1 MQDVQLTNP
10 VGSAVPLAGAK
21 RRLPSLSAFSLRV
34 QISLVIFVA
43 VVLSAATMQYWNY
56 KTAFETELNMVRDK
70 HLVIAQNLSAAF
82 SRYVQDVSQIFI
94 EETKDLAADAS
105 APVTIPMLSNFDIKR
120 VLLVSPAGEV
130 SSAAVGVGDYPASI
144 PDAATLD
151 ELRRATVE
159 AGSQVYFSGIQTIDD
174 TKLFLIS
181 TIRDDG
187 LMAVGYLSTVYIKEM
202 QKQIAF
208 GDRGHSAI
216 FDQFG
221 RVIAHPS
228 AEAEKTSADQ
238 SKLSIVQDMLARRT
252 GVAGFFSPVMKADMV
267 AGYTF
272 VPETGWAVMVPQP
285 IMEISS
291 AVNGNL
297 KYSYLIA
304 ALTAIV
310 LSMLGWWL
318 AEKISDPIERFR
330 SFALRVA
337 DGRFGAPLPVDRMPS
352 AEFASLSKALNSM
365 ASQVED
371 SSRTM
376 QAGRDAAE
384 EASRSKSVF
393 LAMMSHEMRTPLN
406 GVIGLLTVC
415 EDLSGEEK
423 VQSLLRMAQRSAYS
437 LSHLTDEVM
446 TFSSLEHGRLS
457 LQEEPVDLAEMIGD
471 VAQQF
476 AAEAESRGITLVT
489 PTGIPTQTFVSDPRR
504 LRQIMGN
511 LLGNGIKYSEQG
523 TVELKVAI
531 TRDTGGSQLEIQVS
545 DEGIGIAPQHVP
557 LIFNDFYQVES
568 SHSRRYDGLGIGLA
582 LTRRIVELM
591 RGTVSCTS
599 TLGKGSVFNVVVPI
613 SQVT

>member
-10 VGSAVPLAGAK
+10 VGSSIPLAGARK
-21 RRLPSLSAFSLRV
+21 RLPSLSAFSLRV

-82 SRYVQDVSQIFI
+82 SRYVQDVSQIFVA
-94 EETKDLAADAS
+94 ETKDLPADAS
-105 APVTIPMLSNFDIKR
+105 APVTLPMLSNFDIQR
-120 VLLVSPAGEV
+120 VLLVSPTGDV

-144 PDAATLD
+144 PDATTLD
-151 ELRRATVE
+151 DLRRATVE

-181 TIRDDG
+181 TIREDG
-187 LMAVGYLSTVYIKEM
+187 FMAVGYLSTTYIKEM

-228 AEAEKTSADQ
+228 AEAEKNSADQ
-238 SKLSIVQDMLARRT
+238 SKLSIVQEMLARRT

-318 AEKISDPIERFR
+318 AEKISDPIERFK
-330 SFALRVA
+330 SFAQRVA
-337 DGRFGAPLPVDRMPS
+337 DGRFGAPLPVDKMPS
-352 AEFASLSKALNSM
+352 AEFVSLSKALNSM

-371 SSRTM
+371 SARTM

-415 EDLSGEEK
+415 EDLTSEAK
-423 VQSLLRMAQRSAYS
+423 LQSLLRMAQRSAYS

-457 LQEEPVDLAEMIGD
+457 LQEDIVDLAELIGD
-471 VAQQF
+471 VTQQF
-476 AAEAESRGITLVT
+476 AAEADSRGITLVT
-489 PTGIPTQTFVSDPRR
+489 PVGITTQSFVSDPRR

-523 TVELKVAI
+523 TVELKV
-531 TRDTGGSQLEIQVS
+531 EIVS
-545 DEGIGIAPQHVP
+545 DKAGPQLHIRVSDQGIGIAPQHLS

-591 RGTVSCTS
+591 GGTITCTS
-599 TLGKGSVFNVVVPI
+599 TLGEGSAFDVVVPI
-613 SQVT
+613 SPVT

>member
-10 VGSAVPLAGAK
+10 VGSTLPLAGARK
-21 RRLPSLSAFSLRV
+21 RLLSLSAFSLRV

-94 EETKDLAADAS
+94 EETKDLPADAS
-105 APVTIPMLSNFDIKR
+105 APVTLPMLSNFDIRR
-120 VLLVSPAGEV
+120 VLLVSPTGDV

-151 ELRRATVE
+151 DLRRATVE
-159 AGSQVYFSGIQTIDD
+159 AGPGVYFSGIQTIDD
-174 TKLFLIS
+174 TKVFLLS

-187 LMAVGYLSTVYIKEM
+187 VMAVGYLSTDYIKEM

-252 GVAGFFSPVMKADMV
+252 GVAGFFSPVMKADMI

-318 AEKISDPIERFR
+318 AEKISDPIERFK
-330 SFALRVA
+330 SFAQRVA
-337 DGRFGAPLPVDRMPS
+337 DGRFGAPLPVDKMPS
-352 AEFASLSKALNSM
+352 AEFVSLSKALNSM

-415 EDLSGEEK
+415 EDMTSEAKL
-423 VQSLLRMAQRSAYS
+423 QSLLRMAQRSAYS

-457 LQEEPVDLAEMIGD
+457 LQEESVDLAELVGD
-471 VAQQF
+471 VTQQF

-489 PTGIPTQTFVSDPRR
+489 PVGITAQTFVSDPRR

-523 TVELKVAI
+523 TVELKV
-531 TRDTGGSQLEIQVS
+531 EIVS
-545 DEGIGIAPQHVP
+545 DKAGPQLHIRVSDQGIGIAPQHLS

-582 LTRRIVELM
+582 LTRRIVDLM
-591 RGTVSCTS
+591 GGTITCTS
-599 TLGKGSVFNVVVPI
+599 TLGEGSAFDVVVPI
-613 SQVT
+613 SPVT

>member
-10 VGSAVPLAGAK
+10 VGSTVPLAGAK

-94 EETKDLAADAS
+94 EETKDLPLGAS
-105 APVTIPMLSNFDIKR
+105 APVTVPMLSNFDIQR
-120 VLLVSPAGEV
+120 VLLVSPDGVV
-130 SSAAVGVGDYPASI
+130 SSAAVGVGDYPAST
-144 PDAATLD
+144 PDASTLD
-151 ELRRATVE
+151 DLRRATVE
-159 AGSQVYFSGIQTIDD
+159 AGPGVHFSGIQTIDD
-174 TKLFLIS
+174 TKVFLIS

-187 LMAVGYLSTVYIKEM
+187 VMAVGYLSTTYIKEM

-221 RVIAHPS
+221 LVIAHPS

-238 SKLSIVQDMLARRT
+238 SKLSIVQEMLARRT
-252 GVAGFFSPVMKADMV
+252 GVAGFFSPVMKADMI

-337 DGRFGAPLPVDRMPS
+337 DGRYGAPLPVDRMPS

-371 SSRTM
+371 SARTM

-384 EASRSKSVF
+384 EASRSKSTF

-446 TFSSLEHGRLS
+446 TFSSLEHARLS
-457 LQEEPVDLAEMIGD
+457 LQEEPVDLAQLIGD
-471 VAQQF
+471 VTQQF

-489 PTGIPTQTFVSDPRR
+489 PTGIPTQTFMSDPRR

-523 TVELKVAI
+523 TVELKVEI
-531 TRDTGGSQLEIQVS
+531 SSDTAGSSLRIEVS
-545 DEGIGIAPQHVP
+545 DEGIGIAPQHLP

-582 LTRRIVELM
+582 LTRRIVDLM
-591 RGTVSCTS
+591 GGTVTCTS
-599 TLGKGSVFNVVVPI
+599 TLGKGSVFSVVLPI

>member
-10 VGSAVPLAGAK
+10 VGSTLPLAGARK
-21 RRLPSLSAFSLRV
+21 RLPSLSAFSLRV

-94 EETKDLAADAS
+94 EETKDLPADAS
-105 APVTIPMLSNFDIKR
+105 APVTLPMLSNFDIRR
-120 VLLVSPAGEV
+120 VLLVSPTGDV

-151 ELRRATVE
+151 DLRRATVE
-159 AGSQVYFSGIQTIDD
+159 AGPGVYFSGIQTIDD

-187 LMAVGYLSTVYIKEM
+187 VMAVGYLSTDYIKEM

-238 SKLSIVQDMLARRT
+238 SKLSIVQEMLARRT

-318 AEKISDPIERFR
+318 AEKISDPIERFK
-330 SFALRVA
+330 SFAQRVA
-337 DGRFGAPLPVDRMPS
+337 DGRFGAPLPVDKMPS
-352 AEFASLSKALNSM
+352 AEFVSLSKALNSM

-415 EDLSGEEK
+415 EDMTSEAKL
-423 VQSLLRMAQRSAYS
+423 QSLLRMAQRSAYS

-457 LQEEPVDLAEMIGD
+457 LQEESVDLAELVGD
-471 VAQQF
+471 VTQQF
-476 AAEAESRGITLVT
+476 AADAASRGITLVT
-489 PTGIPTQTFVSDPRR
+489 PVGITAQTFVSDPRR

-523 TVELKVAI
+523 TVELKV
-531 TRDTGGSQLEIQVS
+531 EIVS
-545 DEGIGIAPQHVP
+545 DKAGPQLHIRVSDQGIGIAPQHLS

-582 LTRRIVELM
+582 LTRRIVDLM
-591 RGTVSCTS
+591 GGTITCTS
-599 TLGKGSVFNVVVPI
+599 TLGEGSAFDVVVPI
-613 SQVT
+613 SPVT

>member
-56 KTAFETELNMVRDK
+56 KTAFETEMDMVRDK

-82 SRYVQDVSQIFI
+82 SRYVHDVSQIFV
-94 EETKDLAADAS
+94 EETKDLPTDAS
-105 APVTIPMLSNFDIKR
+105 TPVTIPMLSNFDIRR
-120 VLLVSPAGEV
+120 VLLVSPAGGI
-130 SSAAVGVGDYPASI
+130 SSAAVGVGDYPAYI
-144 PDAATLD
+144 PDAATLED
-151 ELRRATVE
+151 LRRATVE
-159 AGSQVYFSGIQTIDD
+159 SGSDVYFSGIQTIDD
-174 TKLFLIS
+174 TKVFLIS

-187 LMAVGYLSTVYIKEM
+187 IMAVGYLSTTYIKEM

-228 AEAEKTSADQ
+228 AEAEQKSADQ
-238 SKLSIVQDMLARRT
+238 SKLSIVQEMLARRT

-318 AEKISDPIERFR
+318 AEKISDPIEKFR

-371 SSRTM
+371 SARTM

-457 LQEEPVDLAEMIGD
+457 VQEEPVDLAELIGD
-471 VAQQF
+471 VTQQF

-511 LLGNGIKYSEQG
+511 LLSNGIKYSEQG
-523 TVELKVAI
+523 TVELKVEI
-531 TRDTGGSQLEIQVS
+531 SRETSGSQLRIQVS
-545 DEGIGIAPQHVP
+545 DEGIGIAPQHLP

>member
-94 EETKDLAADAS
+94 EETKDLAADVS
-105 APVTIPMLSNFDIKR
+105 APVTIPLLSNFDIKR

-144 PDAATLD
+144 PDPATLD
-151 ELRRATVE
+151 DLRRATVE

-181 TIRDDG
+181 TIRGDG
-187 LMAVGYLSTVYIKEM
+187 LMAVGYLSTTYIKEM

-393 LAMMSHEMRTPLN
+393 LALMSHEMRTPLN

-457 LQEEPVDLAEMIGD
+457 LQEEPVDLAELIGD

-489 PTGIPTQTFVSDPRR
+489 PTGIPTQSFVSDPRR

-531 TRDTGGSQLEIQVS
+531 TRDTAGSQLEIQVS

>member
-82 SRYVQDVSQIFI
+82 SRYVQDVSQIFV
-94 EETKDLAADAS
+94 EETKGLPLDAS
-105 APVTIPMLSNFDIKR
+105 APVTIPMLSNFDIQR
-120 VLLVSPAGEV
+120 VLLVSPVGEV
-130 SSAAVGVGDYPASI
+130 TSAAVGVGDYPVSI
-144 PDAATLD
+144 PDAATLED
-151 ELRRATVE
+151 LRRATVE
-159 AGSQVYFSGIQTIDD
+159 AGSEVYFSGIQTIDD
-174 TKLFLIS
+174 TKLFLIA

-187 LMAVGYLSTVYIKEM
+187 VMAVGYLSTTYIKEM
-202 QKQIAF
+202 QKEIAF

-228 AEAEKTSADQ
+228 AEAEQKSADQ
-238 SKLSIVQDMLARRT
+238 SKLSIVQEMLARRT

-352 AEFASLSKALNSM
+352 AEFASLSMALNSM

-371 SSRTM
+371 SARTM

-384 EASRSKSVF
+384 EASRSKSAF

-457 LQEEPVDLAEMIGD
+457 LQEEPVDLAELIGD
-471 VAQQF
+471 VTQQF

-511 LLGNGIKYSEQG
+511 LLSNGIKYSEQG
-523 TVELKVAI
+523 TVELKVEI
-531 TRDTGGSQLEIQVS
+531 SRDTSGSQLKIQVS
-545 DEGIGIAPQHVP
+545 DEGIGIAPQHLP

-599 TLGKGSVFNVVVPI
+599 ALGKGSVFNVVVPI

>member
-10 VGSAVPLAGAK
+10 VGSTLPLAGARK
-21 RRLPSLSAFSLRV
+21 RLLSLSAFSLRV

-94 EETKDLAADAS
+94 EETKDLPADAS
-105 APVTIPMLSNFDIKR
+105 APVTLPMLSNFDIRR
-120 VLLVSPAGEV
+120 VLLVSPTGDV

-151 ELRRATVE
+151 DLRRATVE
-159 AGSQVYFSGIQTIDD
+159 AGPGVYFSGIQTIDD
-174 TKLFLIS
+174 TKVFLLS

-187 LMAVGYLSTVYIKEM
+187 VMAVGYLSTDYIKEM

-252 GVAGFFSPVMKADMV
+252 GVAGFFSPVMKADMI

-318 AEKISDPIERFR
+318 AEKISDPIERFK
-330 SFALRVA
+330 SFAQRVA
-337 DGRFGAPLPVDRMPS
+337 DGRFGAPLPVDKMPS
-352 AEFASLSKALNSM
+352 AEFVSLSKALNSM

-415 EDLSGEEK
+415 EDMTSEAKL
-423 VQSLLRMAQRSAYS
+423 QSLLRMAQRSAYS

-457 LQEEPVDLAEMIGD
+457 LQEESVDLAELVGD
-471 VAQQF
+471 VTQQF

-489 PTGIPTQTFVSDPRR
+489 PVGITAQTFVSDPRR

-523 TVELKVAI
+523 TVELKV
-531 TRDTGGSQLEIQVS
+531 EVVS
-545 DEGIGIAPQHVP
+545 DKAGPQLHIRVSDQGIGIAPQHLS

-582 LTRRIVELM
+582 LTRRIVDLM
-591 RGTVSCTS
+591 GGTITCTS
-599 TLGKGSVFNVVVPI
+599 TLGEGSAFDVVVPI
-613 SQVT
+613 SPVT

>member
-10 VGSAVPLAGAK
+10 VGSSLPLAGARK
-21 RRLPSLSAFSLRV
+21 RLLSLSSFSLRV
-34 QISLVIFVA
+34 QISLVIFLA

-56 KTAFETELNMVRDK
+56 KTAYETELNMVRDK

-82 SRYVQDVSQIFI
+82 SRYAQDVSQIFI
-94 EETKDLAADAS
+94 EETKDLPADAS
-105 APVTIPMLSNFDIKR
+105 SPATIPMLSNFDIRR
-120 VLLVSPAGEV
+120 VLLVSPSGDV
-130 SSAAVGVGDYPASI
+130 TSAAIGVGDYPASV
-144 PDAATLD
+144 PDAAALD
-151 ELRRATVE
+151 DLRRATVE
-159 AGSQVYFSGIQTIDD
+159 AGPGVYFSGIQTLDD
-174 TKLFLIS
+174 TKVFLIS
-181 TIRDDG
+181 TIRPDG
-187 LMAVGYLSTVYIKEM
+187 LMAVGYLSTDYVREM
-202 QKQIAF
+202 QKLITF

-252 GVAGFFSPVMKADMV
+252 GVAGFYSPVMKADMI

-285 IMEISS
+285 VMEISAS
-291 AVNGNL
+291 VNGNL

-371 SSRTM
+371 SARTM

-415 EDLSGEEK
+415 EDLASEEK
-423 VQSLLRMAQRSAYS
+423 VQSLLRMAQRSANS

-457 LQEEPVDLAEMIGD
+457 LQEESVDLAELVGD
-471 VAQQF
+471 VVQQVS
-476 AAEAESRGITLVT
+476 ADAESRGITLVT
-489 PTGIPTQTFVSDPRR
+489 PAGIPTQTFVSDPLR
-504 LRQIMGN
+504 LRQIIGN

-523 TVELKVAI
+523 KVELKVELVDDKA
-531 TRDTGGSQLEIQVS
+531 GPKLHIQVS
-545 DEGIGIAPQHVP
+545 DEGIGIAPQHLS
-557 LIFNDFYQVES
+557 LIFDDFYQVES

-591 RGTVSCTS
+591 GGTVTCSS
-599 TLGKGSVFNVVVPI
+599 TFGVGSVFNVVVPV
-613 SQVT
+613 STVT

>member
-10 VGSAVPLAGAK
+10 VGSTLPLAGARK
-21 RRLPSLSAFSLRV
+21 RLLSLSAFSLRV

-94 EETKDLAADAS
+94 EETKDLPADAS
-105 APVTIPMLSNFDIKR
+105 APVTLPMLSNFDIRR
-120 VLLVSPAGEV
+120 VLLVSPTGDV

-151 ELRRATVE
+151 DLRRATVE
-159 AGSQVYFSGIQTIDD
+159 AGPGVYFSGIQTIDD
-174 TKLFLIS
+174 TKVFLLS

-187 LMAVGYLSTVYIKEM
+187 VMAVGYLSTDYIKEM

-252 GVAGFFSPVMKADMV
+252 GVAGFFSPVMKADMI

-318 AEKISDPIERFR
+318 AEKISDPIERFK
-330 SFALRVA
+330 SFAQRVA
-337 DGRFGAPLPVDRMPS
+337 DGRFGAPLPVDKMPS
-352 AEFASLSKALNSM
+352 AEFVSLSKALNSM

-415 EDLSGEEK
+415 EDMTSEAKL
-423 VQSLLRMAQRSAYS
+423 QSLLRMAQRSAYS

-457 LQEEPVDLAEMIGD
+457 LQEESVDLPARVGD
-471 VAQQF
+471 VTQQF

-489 PTGIPTQTFVSDPRR
+489 PVGITAQTFVSDPRR

-523 TVELKVAI
+523 TVELKV
-531 TRDTGGSQLEIQVS
+531 EVVS
-545 DEGIGIAPQHVP
+545 DKAGPQLHIRVSDQGIGIAPQHLS

-582 LTRRIVELM
+582 LTRRIVDLM
-591 RGTVSCTS
+591 GGTITCTS
-599 TLGKGSVFNVVVPI
+599 TLGEGSAFDVVVPI
-613 SQVT
+613 SPVT

>member
-10 VGSAVPLAGAK
+10 VGSSIPLAGARK
-21 RRLPSLSAFSLRV
+21 RLPSLSAFSLRV

-94 EETKDLAADAS
+94 EETKDLPADAS
-105 APVTIPMLSNFDIKR
+105 APVTLPMLSNFDIR
-120 VLLVSPAGEV
+120 RALLVSPTGDV

-151 ELRRATVE
+151 DLRRATIE
-159 AGSQVYFSGIQTIDD
+159 AGPGVYFSGIQTIDD
-174 TKLFLIS
+174 TKVFLIS

-187 LMAVGYLSTVYIKEM
+187 IMAVGYLSTDYIKEM

-228 AEAEKTSADQ
+228 AEAEKASADQ
-238 SKLSIVQDMLARRT
+238 SKLSIVQEMLARRT

-318 AEKISDPIERFR
+318 AEKISDPIERFK
-330 SFALRVA
+330 SFAQRVA
-337 DGRFGAPLPVDRMPS
+337 DGRFGAPLPVDKMPS
-352 AEFASLSKALNSM
+352 AEFVSLSKALNSM

-371 SSRTM
+371 SARTM

-415 EDLSGEEK
+415 EDLTSETK
-423 VQSLLRMAQRSAYS
+423 LQSLLRMAQRSAYS

-457 LQEEPVDLAEMIGD
+457 LQEDTVDLAELIGD
-471 VAQQF
+471 VTQQF

-489 PTGIPTQTFVSDPRR
+489 PVGITSQTFVSDPRR
-504 LRQIMGN
+504 LRQIMSN

-523 TVELKVAI
+523 TVELKV
-531 TRDTGGSQLEIQVS
+531 EVVS
-545 DEGIGIAPQHVP
+545 DKAGPQLHIRVSDQGIGIAPQHLS

-591 RGTVSCTS
+591 GGTITCTS
-599 TLGKGSVFNVVVPI
+599 TLGEGSAFDVVVPI
-613 SQVT
+613 SPVT

>member
-10 VGSAVPLAGAK
+10 VGSTLPLAGARK
-21 RRLPSLSAFSLRV
+21 RLLSLSAFSLRV

-94 EETKDLAADAS
+94 EETKDLPADAS
-105 APVTIPMLSNFDIKR
+105 APVTLPMLSNFDIRR
-120 VLLVSPAGEV
+120 VLLVSPTGDV

-151 ELRRATVE
+151 DLRRATVE
-159 AGSQVYFSGIQTIDD
+159 AGPGVYFSGIQTIDD
-174 TKLFLIS
+174 TKVFLLS

-187 LMAVGYLSTVYIKEM
+187 VMAVGYLSTDYIKEM

-252 GVAGFFSPVMKADMV
+252 GVAGFFSPVMKADMI

-318 AEKISDPIERFR
+318 AEKISDPIERFK
-330 SFALRVA
+330 SFAQRVA
-337 DGRFGAPLPVDRMPS
+337 DGRFGAPLPVDKMPS
-352 AEFASLSKALNSM
+352 AEFVSLSKALNSM

-415 EDLSGEEK
+415 EDMTSEAKL
-423 VQSLLRMAQRSAYS
+423 QSLLRMAQRSAYS

-457 LQEEPVDLAEMIGD
+457 LQEESVDLAELVGD
-471 VAQQF
+471 VTQQF

-489 PTGIPTQTFVSDPRR
+489 PVGITAQTFVSDPRR
-504 LRQIMGN
+504 LRQIMAN

-523 TVELKVAI
+523 TVELKV
-531 TRDTGGSQLEIQVS
+531 EIVS
-545 DEGIGIAPQHVP
+545 DKAGPQLHIRVSDQGIGIAPQHLS

-582 LTRRIVELM
+582 LTRRIVDLM
-591 RGTVSCTS
+591 GGTITCTS
-599 TLGKGSVFNVVVPI
+599 TLGEGSAFDVVVPI
-613 SQVT
+613 SPVT

>member
-10 VGSAVPLAGAK
+10 VGSTLPLAGARK
-21 RRLPSLSAFSLRV
+21 RLLSLSAFSLRV

-94 EETKDLAADAS
+94 EETKDLPADAS
-105 APVTIPMLSNFDIKR
+105 APVTLPMLSNFDIRR
-120 VLLVSPAGEV
+120 VLLVSPTGDV

-151 ELRRATVE
+151 DLRRATVE
-159 AGSQVYFSGIQTIDD
+159 AGPGVYFSGIQTIDD
-174 TKLFLIS
+174 TKVFLLS

-187 LMAVGYLSTVYIKEM
+187 VMAVGYLSTDYIKEM

-252 GVAGFFSPVMKADMV
+252 GVAGFFSPVMKADMI

-318 AEKISDPIERFR
+318 AEKISDPIERFK
-330 SFALRVA
+330 SFAQRVA
-337 DGRFGAPLPVDRMPS
+337 DGRFGAPLPVDKMPS
-352 AEFASLSKALNSM
+352 AEFVSLSKALNSM

-415 EDLSGEEK
+415 EDMTSEAKL
-423 VQSLLRMAQRSAYS
+423 QSLLRMAQRSAYS

-457 LQEEPVDLAEMIGD
+457 LQEESVDLAELVGD
-471 VAQQF
+471 VTQQF
-476 AAEAESRGITLVT
+476 AAEAKSRGITLVT
-489 PTGIPTQTFVSDPRR
+489 PVGITAQTFVSDPRR

-523 TVELKVAI
+523 TVELKV
-531 TRDTGGSQLEIQVS
+531 EIVS
-545 DEGIGIAPQHVP
+545 DKAGPQLHIRVSDQGIGIAPQHLS

-582 LTRRIVELM
+582 LTRRIVDLM
-591 RGTVSCTS
+591 GGTITCTS
-599 TLGKGSVFNVVVPI
+599 TLGEGSAFDVVVPI
-613 SQVT
+613 SPVT

>member
-228 AEAEKTSADQ
+228 AEADHTPADQ

-457 LQEEPVDLAEMIGD
+457 LQEEPVDLAELIGD